1 MSEIAFQV
9 HYQYL
14 LSQLWMNEA
23 YISWIAKGGTL
34 VKQGLYPQSIELQ
47 TQMRNLE
54 KLYPDYYAN
63 WKKEHE
69 LRELKSRTNVITK

>member
-1 MSEIAFQV
+1 MGEIAFQV
-9 HYQYL
+9 HYQSV
-14 LSQLWMNEA
+14 LSQLWINEA
-23 YISWIAKGGTL
+23 YISWVAKGGNIP
-34 VKQGLYPQSIELQ
+34 KSALYATQVELE
-47 TQMRNLE
+47 TQLRNLE